1 MPTMQ
6 ELGVFFVIVLGTVAL
21 PGLDMAYILARS
33 LAGGARDSLL
43 AVLGVVLGVMVHV
56 VVGVLGVAAI
66 LLVAPW
72 AFNLLLCAGAA
83 YLAWI
88 GWTLVRHASAAGHF
102 RVAEARKQSP
112 ARIVSM
118 GVATSLSNPKAYL
131 FMLAVFPQ
139 FIDPAR
145 GSLWAQA
152 GVLLAHCLGLPVGRL
167 RQPGIGRGQGAALAG
182 GVSRGCGMDV
192 SHRGLGV
199 DRLRVHYSD
208 RRPARLDLKEPGA
221 QALVS
226 RLRHRLNR

>member
-33 LAGGARDSLL
+33 LAGGARDGLL
-43 AVLGVVLGVMVHV
+43 AVLGIVLGVMVHV
-56 VVGVLGVAAI
+56 IIGVLGVAAI
-66 LLVAPW
+66 LLVVPW
-72 AFNLLLCAGAA
+72 AFNLLLCVGAA

-152 GVLLAHCLGLPVGRL
+152 GVLWLIALDCQWAVYGSL
-167 RQPGIGRGQGAALAG
+167 ALAAG
-182 GVSRGCGMDV
+182 RARHWLEGSPRAAVWMFRVVGLVLIAFAFITVIEGMRDWT
-192 SHRGLGV
+192 
-199 DRLRVHYSD
+199 
-208 RRPARLDLKEPGA
+208 
-221 QALVS
+221 
-226 RLRHRLNR
+226 